1 MIYLFDLYNDNQIIV
16 MLFSIIYKWMEEDY
30 FNLTKLIQTLRNLV
44 HESVGDI
51 IALKIIMYIH
61 IVICVCN
68 NLVQSCLILKL
79 VPICLWC

>member
-1 MIYLFDLYNDNQIIV
+1 MIIELL
-16 MLFSIIYKWMEEDY
+16 LLRFSIIYKWMEEDY
-30 FNLTKLIQTLRNLV
+30 SNLTRLIQTLRNLV

-51 IALKIIMYIH
+51 ALKIIMYIH
-61 IVICVCN
+61 IIICICN